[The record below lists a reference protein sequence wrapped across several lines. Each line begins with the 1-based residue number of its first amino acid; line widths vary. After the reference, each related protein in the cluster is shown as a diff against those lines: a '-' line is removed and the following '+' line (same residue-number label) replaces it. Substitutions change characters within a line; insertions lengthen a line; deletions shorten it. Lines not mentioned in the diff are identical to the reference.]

1 MKRLKRQAGEAACE
15 YVKDGMVVG
24 LGTGS
29 TVHYTI
35 KELGRMVNRG
45 LRIVGIPTSIRS
57 ENLARQ
63 CRIPL
68 SNLHEHP
75 HVDLS
80 IDGADEVDPKLNLV
94 KGMGGAL
101 VREKIVASVSRR
113 LIVVVDE
120 SKRVEKLGTKSP
132 VPVEVLPFGWTAG
145 VKRIEELGAEV
156 DLRRSRRIPF
166 VSDNGN
172 YILDCRFKE
181 IPSPKRLE
189 AKLNNIPGVVENG
202 IFVGLANM
210 ALVASEDGVKKI
222 K

>member
-1 MKRLKRQAGEAACE
+1 MRRLKRLAGEAACD

-35 KELGRMVNRG
+35 KKLGRMVGGG
-45 LRIVGIPTSIRS
+45 LRVIGIPTSIKS

-63 CRIPL
+63 CKIPL
-68 SNLHEHP
+68 SSLHEHP
-75 HVDLS
+75 NVDIS
-80 IDGADEVDPKLNLV
+80 IDGADEVDPKLNLI

-113 LIVVVDE
+113 LIIVVDDAKQV
-120 SKRVEKLGTKSP
+120 SKLGSKSP
-132 VPVEVLPFGWTAG
+132 VPVEVLPFGWGTVLKRLEKSG
-145 VKRIEELGAEV
+145 VEVEL
-156 DLRRSRRIPF
+156 RKSRKIPF

-181 IPSPKRLE
+181 ITSAKRLE
-189 AKLNNIPGVVENG
+189 SRLNNIPGVVENG
-202 IFVGLANM
+202 LFVNLTNLVLVGTDAGLKE
-210 ALVASEDGVKKI
+210 VR
-222 K
+222 

>member
-1 MKRLKRQAGEAACE
+1 MRRLKRLAGEAACD

-35 KELGRMVNRG
+35 KKLGRSVSRG
-45 LRIVGIPTSIRS
+45 LRIIGIPTSIRS

-63 CRIPL
+63 CKIPL
-68 SNLHEHP
+68 SSLHEHP
-75 HVDLS
+75 RVDVS
-80 IDGADEVDPKLNLV
+80 IDGADEVDPKLNLI

-113 LIVVVDE
+113 LIIVVDDAKQV
-120 SKRVEKLGTKSP
+120 SKLGSKSP
-132 VPVEVLPFGWTAG
+132 VPVEVLPFGWST
-145 VKRIEELGAEV
+145 VLKRIEKSGAEV
-156 DLRRSRRIPF
+156 ELRRRGKIPF

-189 AKLNNIPGVVENG
+189 GRLNNIPGVVENG
-202 IFVGLANM
+202 LFVNLAN
-210 ALVASEDGVKKI
+210 LVLVGTDAGLKTVR
-222 K
+222 